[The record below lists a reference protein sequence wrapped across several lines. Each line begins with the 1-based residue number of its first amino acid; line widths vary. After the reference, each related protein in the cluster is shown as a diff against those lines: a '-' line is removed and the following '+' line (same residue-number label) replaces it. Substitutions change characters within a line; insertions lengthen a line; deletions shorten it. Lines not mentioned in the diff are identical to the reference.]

1 MDYYTPCASRPTEA
15 HARRRKNG
23 DGQRH
28 SSHEAVL
35 HHFSSFLSH
44 QEARMS
50 QLMHNFD
57 ISLESDGCGDRIGVS
72 EPDASVVSSNM
83 TQSSR
88 ASMPPPLR
96 SENKQCSAPRPGRL
110 SPSTMQM
117 ILSSNLST
125 VSGISSAADT
135 SYDSDLYQW
144 LGVRRDVCGPESS
157 PSVPIFCDE
166 SFDMKDINN
175 KISMS
180 MTSPRAYSQPCPESQ
195 IVFPL
200 SPPATACPP
209 FSDTLRDEQ
218 TGRSIPRLLDPS
230 SPHQLLPESTES
242 FPEDELRDFAGLDSF
257 AMPTLSNNLSLQ
269 HYMPSASVLRHFQRV
284 IDELRGLY
292 VPNDVGNNA
301 PTMKRTHATMF
312 PCVSLATSQA
322 MSPSRI
328 SSHLTSRN
336 PSHLTSRN
344 PSVSVTRLEG
354 RPLQPAPLKDGY
366 TPRLPITTRELYTEM
381 AVMLFTQVTNDE
393 AQITNLHN
401 LVNRLDILV
410 RRKRKVALVIGSWG
424 RERD

>member
-23 DGQRH
+23 DGQKH

-35 HHFSSFLSH
+35 DHFSSFLSH

-57 ISLESDGCGDRIGVS
+57 ISLESDAGGDRIGMS
-72 EPDASVVSSNM
+72 EPDASVVSSCFSNM

-96 SENKQCSAPRPGRL
+96 SENKQRSAPRPGRL

-144 LGVRRDVCGPESS
+144 LGVRRDVCGLESS
-157 PSVPIFCDE
+157 PSVPIFCNE
-166 SFDMKDINN
+166 SFDMKDINT

-218 TGRSIPRLLDPS
+218 TGGLIPRLLDPS

-242 FPEDELRDFAGLDSF
+242 SPEDELRDFAGLDSF
-257 AMPTLSNNLSLQ
+257 VMPTLSNNLSLQ
-269 HYMPSASVLRHFQRV
+269 HYMPSASVLGHFQRV

-301 PTMKRTHATMF
+301 PTMKRMHATMF
-312 PCVSLATSQA
+312 PCVSLPTSQA
-322 MSPSRI
+322 MSPSRQ
-328 SSHLTSRN
+328 L
-336 PSHLTSRN
+336 SHLTSRN
-344 PSVSVTRLEG
+344 PSVSVTQLEG
-354 RPLQPAPLKDGY
+354 RHLQPAPPKDGY
-366 TPRLPITTRELYTEM
+366 TPRHPITTRELYTEM

-393 AQITNLHN
+393 AQITNLRN

-410 RRKRKVALVIGSWG
+410 GRKRKVALVIGSWG